1 MARARGNE
9 FQGVIGRTYRDST
22 PWWPPRV
29 EARIGAPNVLFI
41 VLDDVGFAQLGCFG
55 SDIET
60 PRIDRLAANGLRYT
74 DFHTTALCSPT
85 RSCLLTGRNHHS
97 NGMGAVADVSTGFP
111 GYNALI
117 PRANGFLSQM
127 LVPEGYAAYAIGKWH
142 LCPVTETSAAGDRG
156 QWPLGRG
163 FERFYGFLGGE
174 TNQWVPDLVEDN
186 HPINPPRTPE
196 EGYHLTADL
205 TDQAI
210 RFIKDLKV
218 VRPDKPFFLY
228 FCTGAMH
235 APLQAPKEWID
246 RYRGHFDKGW
256 DQWREEIYA
265 RQSRMGVIQPGT
277 GLSPRPPWVRAWDA
291 LSADERRVY
300 ARLMEVF
307 AGFLSHTD
315 YHIGRLIDFL
325 DELGELD
332 NTLIFLLSDNGASAE
347 GGPTG
352 LVNEGSFFNG
362 VPEDLQRS
370 LAALDELGSPS
381 TYPAYPWGWA
391 WAGDTPLKRWKR
403 ETHQGGIV
411 DPLIVHWPR
420 GITAYGEN
428 RRQYTH
434 AIDLVPTVLEVIGIA
449 PPDQIDGMTQSPI
462 AGKSF
467 AASFAD
473 AQAPSQR
480 QTQYYEMLGCRA
492 LYHQGWKAVA
502 YHPLEGT
509 SYSGRDPAAP
519 FDEDPWELYHV
530 AEDFSECHD
539 LAKKYPGKLRRL
551 IQLWWTEAGR
561 YNVLPL
567 DNRMGSRLALWRPGV
582 PPRECYVYYP
592 GAAPVPESVAADVKN
607 RSHTITVKATI
618 PDGGAAG
625 VLLAQGSRFG
635 GYSLY
640 IQGQRL
646 RYIYNYLGLAEYRI
660 VSDDV
665 VPPGPVELGFRFT
678 KTGDFAGTGELFIDG
693 RKVGEGRI
701 PHTVPIQY
709 TVAAGEGLCC
719 GFDSGIAVT
728 GDYAAPFA
736 FTGAIA
742 RATIDLS
749 GAPFHDYAR
758 KGELVIATQ

>member
-1 MARARGNE
+1 MARSRRDG

-29 EARIGAPNVLFI
+29 EARVGAPNVLFI

-55 SDIET
+55 SDLAT
-60 PRIDRLAANGLRYT
+60 PRIDRLAANGLRYAN
-74 DFHTTALCSPT
+74 FHTTALCSPT

-97 NGMGAVADVSTGFP
+97 NGMGAVADVATGFP
-111 GYNALI
+111 GYDALI

-127 LVPEGYAAYAIGKWH
+127 LVPEGYSAFAVGKWH
-142 LCPVTETSAAGDRG
+142 LCPTTETSAAGSRD

-174 TNQWVPDLVEDN
+174 TNQWVPDLVDDN
-186 HPINPPRTPE
+186 HPVDPPRTPA

-205 TDQAI
+205 TEHAI
-210 RFIKDLKV
+210 GYVKDLKV

-235 APLQAPKEWID
+235 APLQVPMEWID

-256 DQWREEIYA
+256 DRWREEIYA
-265 RQSRMGVIQPGT
+265 RQLQTGIIPPGT
-277 GLSPRPPWVRAWDA
+277 ELSPRPPWVRAWDD
-291 LSADERRVY
+291 LSPDERKVY

-315 YHIGRLIDFL
+315 DQIGRLLDFL
-325 DELGELD
+325 DEIGELD

-352 LVNEGSFFNG
+352 LVNESSFFNG

-370 LAALDELGSPS
+370 LAALDELGSPT

-420 GITAYGEN
+420 GIAARGEN
-428 RRQYTH
+428 RRQYIH
-434 AIDLVPTVLEVIGIA
+434 AIDLVSTVLEVIGIE
-449 PPDQIDGMTQSPI
+449 PPAQIDGVTQSPI
-462 AGKSF
+462 AGQSF
-467 AASFAD
+467 AASFDD
-473 AQAPSQR
+473 AQVPSRR

-492 LYHQGWKAVA
+492 LYHEGWKVVA

-509 SYSGRDPAAP
+509 SYSGRDPRAP
-519 FDEDPWELYHV
+519 FDDDPWELYHI

-539 LAKKYPGKLRRL
+539 LADQYPGKLRRL
-551 IQLWWTEAGR
+551 IQRWWTEAGR
-561 YNVLPL
+561 YDVLPL

-582 PPRECYVYYP
+582 PPRERYVYYP
-592 GAAPVPESVAADVKN
+592 GATPVPEAAAVDVRN
-607 RSHTITVKATI
+607 RSFRIAARATI
-618 PDGGAAG
+618 PTGGAEG

-635 GYSLY
+635 GWTFF
-640 IQGQRL
+640 IKGCCL
-646 RYIYNYLGLAEYRI
+646 RYTYNYLGLAEYRI
-660 VSDDV
+660 VSDQP
-665 VPPGPVELGFRFT
+665 VPTGPVELGFQFT
-678 KTGDFAGTGELFIDG
+678 KTGEFAGTGALLIDG
-693 RKVGEGRI
+693 KQVGEGSI
-701 PHTVPIQY
+701 PHTVPVQY

-719 GFDSGIAVT
+719 GFDGGIAVT
-728 GDYAAPFA
+728 DEYAAP
-736 FTGAIA
+736 
-742 RATIDLS
+742 
-749 GAPFHDYAR
+749 
-758 KGELVIATQ
+758 